1 MRIKDYY
8 MFWVLYWILKKI
20 VEEIFKDIIMIINR
34 MNMKVS

>member
-1 MRIKDYY
+1 MRIKDYF

>member
-1 MRIKDYY
+1 MRIKDYF

-20 VEEIFKDIIMIINR
+20 VEEIFKDIIMIING

>member
-8 MFWVLYWILKKI
+8 KFWVLYWSLKKI